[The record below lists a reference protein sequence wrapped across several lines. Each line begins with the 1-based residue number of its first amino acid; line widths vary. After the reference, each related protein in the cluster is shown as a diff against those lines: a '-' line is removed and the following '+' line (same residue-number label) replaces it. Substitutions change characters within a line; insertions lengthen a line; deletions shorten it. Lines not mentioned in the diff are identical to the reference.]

1 MRTTPTA
8 RLTAAL
14 VTTVAAGLLLAGCG
28 DPDPGTDAPSAA
40 PSSASASP
48 SAEESADVSAE
59 PGVVVDVTLS
69 ADGPTPQGERVEV
82 KVGEPITLNVT
93 AEVADE
99 VHVHSD
105 PEVSIDVEAGDET
118 SRTFTIDRPGQ
129 VAVESHATH
138 AVIVQLVVRP

>member
-82 KVGEPITLNVT
+82 EVGEPITLNVT

>member
-28 DPDPGTDAPSAA
+28 DPDPGTDALSAA

-82 KVGEPITLNVT
+82 EVGEPITLNVT